1 MVMQELTPQE
11 KRIKDFIRP
20 MLKEI
25 EDFLTDEI
33 ARLEIIDNKLVVI
46 DMFTDEVLYEF
57 TP

>member
-1 MVMQELTPQE
+1 MQELTPQE